1 VFSAFGVRVLFAPEA
16 SLAVLVAIAG
26 GALLGTLSGLC
37 PGLHVNNLALL
48 LAAAAPSLPGP
59 PRLVGAAMLS
69 AGVVHSFLDVLPA
82 LALGVPDAAMA
93 ASTLPGHRLVLAGRG
108 REAVRLSAV
117 GSAGAVCA
125 AIVLALPL
133 TAAMGRLLD
142 PLNANLSVLLT
153 ALGGWLV
160 ATEPDERARLGAV
173 LAIAASGALGLA
185 FLDVETTSLLPGN
198 TLAPLFAGLFG
209 APVLLDA
216 MDGGGVPEQDDAD
229 IRSSKRRV
237 SMTALAGSVA
247 GAVVGY
253 VPGVSSAV
261 AATAALAALPGG
273 DEDGDRGFLVATSGV
288 NTSNTIFA
296 LVALVSFG
304 TPRTGVTVALND
316 AGVPLNLPL
325 LALALAG
332 GAVAG
337 LSVLLLLGDAYFRAV
352 RAFDQRRLSLAVLC
366 GLVVLS
372 VLFAGRLGPVVFGFA
387 TLVGLVPPRFGA
399 RRVHLMAVL
408 CVPLAL
414 T

>member
-1 VFSAFGVRVLFAPEA
+1 VYRALGVGVPLDPAASAAL
-16 SLAVLVAIAG
+16 LAAVAG
-26 GALLGTLSGLC
+26 GVLLGTLSGLC

-48 LAAAAPSLPGP
+48 LAAAAPTLPGP
-59 PRLVGAAMLS
+59 PRLVGAAMLA

-108 REAVRLSAV
+108 REAIRLSAL

-125 AIVLALPL
+125 AFVLVLPL

-142 PLNANLSVLLT
+142 TLNAHLPVLLT
-153 ALGGWLV
+153 ALGCWLV
-160 ATEPDERARLGAV
+160 ATERTDRARTGAV
-173 LAIAASGALGLA
+173 LSLVASGVLGLL
-185 FLDVETTSLLPGN
+185 FLDAEPASLLPGD

-209 APVLLDA
+209 APVLLAA
-216 MDGGGVPEQDDAD
+216 MDGGGVPEQDDPE
-229 IRSSKRRV
+229 IRASKGRV
-237 SMTALAGSVA
+237 TSTAFAGSFA

-253 VPGVSSAV
+253 VPGVSSAI
-261 AATAALAALPGG
+261 AATAALAALPEG
-273 DEDGDRGFLVATSGV
+273 DADGDRGFLVATSGV

-296 LVALVSFG
+296 LVALAAFG

-337 LSVLLLLGDAYFRAV
+337 LGLLLGVGDAYFRLV
-352 RAFDQRRLSLAVLC
+352 RSFDQRRLSFAVLC
-366 GLVVLS
+366 GLLGLS
-372 VLFAGRLGPVVFGFA
+372 ALFAGLLGPAVFCLA
-387 TLVGLVPPRFGA
+387 TLVGLVPPKFGA
-399 RRVHLMAVL
+399 RRVHLMGVL

-414 T
+414 A